1 MGLGRKVQ
9 ATDLLVRVPQIG
21 ANQITWTK
29 PDASP
34 FGDASH
40 RPDGSANAMTRN
52 GERAMKSRQCLSSRP
67 SGFFKARALGA
78 PWLLRNCCRFS
89 IVSTGGPLVKGASP
103 CRSPN
108 ETSIGFVGGREYHSR
123 GVAGD
128 FAQWVSWFAVRSAPK
143 GAISRI

>member
-1 MGLGRKVQ
+1 MRSDRGYGDCSTKVAAGHHRASSASLPVGGGIAPIKARLVALRRAPFRLLDADAVNLIREDGPRRKVQ
-9 ATDLLVRVPQIG
+9 ATDQLVRVPQIG

-78 PWLLRNCCRFS
+78 P
-89 IVSTGGPLVKGASP
+89 
-103 CRSPN
+103 
-108 ETSIGFVGGREYHSR
+108 
-123 GVAGD
+123 
-128 FAQWVSWFAVRSAPK
+128 
-143 GAISRI
+143 